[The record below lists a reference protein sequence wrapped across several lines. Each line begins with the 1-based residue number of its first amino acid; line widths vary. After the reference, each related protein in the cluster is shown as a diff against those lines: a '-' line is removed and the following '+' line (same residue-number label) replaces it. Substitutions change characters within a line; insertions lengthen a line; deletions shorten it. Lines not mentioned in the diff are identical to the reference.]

1 LTWSR
6 RGETVAR
13 PHSAHHKESRLPRPH
28 STFVVIGLG
37 AFGSTVAQEL
47 ARFGNHVMGVDSDEK
62 LVARLADTLTAT
74 AILDTTDETAMREAG
89 IDQYDVALCAIGSD
103 IQSSILTTMNLRLL
117 GLDRIWVKAANRTH
131 HRILSKLGADRVILP
146 EQEMGRHTAQMLNNP
161 AMKDYVSLGNG
172 YSVVNILLPERLDG
186 APIEDLKLK
195 DRPDLRLLGLMRG
208 TEFRDCSTPTATL
221 QKDDRLLLLGKR
233 GDLRAFGEE
242 L

>member
-1 LTWSR
+1 M
-6 RGETVAR
+6 
-13 PHSAHHKESRLPRPH
+13 PRPH

-146 EQEMGRHTAQMLNNP
+146 EQEIGRHAAQVLRNP
-161 AMKDYVSLGNG
+161 QVRDYVSLGNG
-172 YSVVNILLPERLDG
+172 FHVVEYVAPEAFDGRRLG
-186 APIEDLKLK
+186 ELKL
-195 DRPDLRLLGLMRG
+195 DRQPELRALGLMRG
-208 TEFRDCSTPTATL
+208 SEFISCASPDTVLKAED
-221 QKDDRLLLLGKR
+221 KLLLLGR
-233 GDLRAFGEE
+233 RDDFRRFADFL
-242 L
+242 